1 MSDKNLVPMGSK
13 SFEDLKKVNEPS
25 YHFAGSGKPIEGG
38 KEAIMVSAPENHDIE
53 HITHCDILRSQFGT
67 SSLEKK

>member
-1 MSDKNLVPMGSK
+1 MSDKKLVPMGSK

-25 YHFAGSGKPIEGG
+25 YHFVGAGKPIEGG
-38 KEAIMVSAPENHDIE
+38 EEAIMMSVSANHDIE
-53 HITHCDILRSQFGT
+53 HITHCDVLRSQFGA